1 MVAKSGDGWKLA
13 PSLVDLIDEVD
24 ARWPNRKRTS
34 DGSIGDASHAARAS
48 DHNPDRDADPMP
60 AGYVS
65 ALDITKDSA
74 AQMEELRRK
83 LVADPRTWYV
93 IHNGRIWSR
102 TYGFREQVYNGTNA
116 HTAHMHVSLMQTAAG
131 AKAGPWGVVEVPKP
145 APKPAPAP
153 APAPKTPAQLVAQLR
168 KRVANQKT
176 KIRRLRRR
184 LKGQA

>member
-1 MVAKSGDGWKLA
+1 MVAKSGTGWKLA

-34 DGSIGDASHAARAS
+34 DGSIGDASHSARAS

-74 AQMEELRRK
+74 AQMEELRRR
-83 LVADPRTWYV
+83 LIADPRTWYV

-116 HTAHMHVSLMQTAAG
+116 HTAHLHVSLMQTAAG
-131 AKAGPWGVVEVPKP
+131 AKAGPWGVARTAPATPLKP
-145 APKPAPAP
+145 APK
-153 APAPKTPAQLVAQLR
+153 TLAQLVAQLR
-168 KRVANQKT
+168 RRVRNQKR
-176 KIRRLRRR
+176 KIANLRRAR
-184 LKGQA
+184 RRANR